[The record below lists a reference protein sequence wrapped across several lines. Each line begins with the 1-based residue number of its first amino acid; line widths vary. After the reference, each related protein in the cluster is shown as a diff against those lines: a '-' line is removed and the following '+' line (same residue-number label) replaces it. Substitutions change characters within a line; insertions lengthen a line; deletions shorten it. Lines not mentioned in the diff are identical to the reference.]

1 MLGLRVRRIDAVR
14 RPRPDLP
21 PPAPSSEI
29 HRGLRSR
36 CQREIG
42 RKAQG
47 RIEIAVEVMTVESIK
62 PRGELDACG
71 VLEVNPEKIEDLL
84 QSPSVSRGA
93 LVLL

>member
-1 MLGLRVRRIDAVR
+1 M
-14 RPRPDLP
+14 
-21 PPAPSSEI
+21 
-29 HRGLRSR
+29 
-36 CQREIG
+36 
-42 RKAQG
+42 
-47 RIEIAVEVMTVESIK
+47 EVMTVESIK